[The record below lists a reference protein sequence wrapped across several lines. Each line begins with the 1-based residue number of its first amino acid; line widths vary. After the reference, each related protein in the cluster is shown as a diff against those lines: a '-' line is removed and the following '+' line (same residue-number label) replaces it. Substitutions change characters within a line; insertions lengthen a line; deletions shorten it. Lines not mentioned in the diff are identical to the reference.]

1 MMVKYDIFTRIII
14 ILKFLSFI
22 VNSVETQGV
31 FMHAKDNTEAEWI
44 NDWSC
49 SADKTWGYLG
59 HDYIIFG
66 IWFKTYPHLTGFWC
80 DRGTEALHFICESL
94 I

>member
-1 MMVKYDIFTRIII
+1 MII
-14 ILKFLSFI
+14 ILSI
-22 VNSVETQGV
+22 VNCLETQGV

-49 SADKTWGYLG
+49 GGANKDVNYQGY
-59 HDYIIFG
+59 DYIVFG
-66 IWFKTYPHLTGFWC
+66 TWFNTYPFLTGFWC
-80 DRGTEALHFICESL
+80 DLSATYVGHFICESL

>member
-1 MMVKYDIFTRIII
+1 M
-14 ILKFLSFI
+14 
-22 VNSVETQGV
+22 ETKGV
-31 FMHAKDNTEAEWI
+31 FMHAKDNTEAERI

-49 SADKTWGYLG
+49 YGDPKSAGYRGYDYSLLG
-59 HDYIIFG
+59 IK
-66 IWFKTYPHLTGFWC
+66 FKTYPHLTGFWC

>member
-1 MMVKYDIFTRIII
+1 MMVIKIRDIFQDSHYT
-14 ILKFLSFI
+14 LSI
-22 VNSVETQGV
+22 VNCLETQGV

-49 SADKTWGYLG
+49 SPNKEVNYLG
-59 HDYIIFG
+59 YDYMEFG

-80 DRGTEALHFICESL
+80 DQNPRAYHYICEALI
-94 I
+94 